1 MKKGAKIVSLP
12 FSVNHG
18 TKGRL
23 SDLVADGIRQAIFSG
38 RYAEGDVLP
47 NRDEMATA
55 LGVSVRAV
63 RGAVAKLTAEGLV
76 HARPSIG
83 CVVNG
88 SGDHTW
94 RGHVLYVS
102 LDTRSVAYGHMASSQ
117 TFIRCL
123 AEAGYLVSTV
133 SYSEGA
139 DGRCETSKLETALR
153 QSVDLV
159 VLPFARPA
167 LRKVVR
173 KARVPFVFGDDL
185 LQGDPCESAIADLA
199 EHCRQAG
206 VKSVTLFAICHPR
219 YCGINPIG
227 ALQAAGVTVRVRH
240 ASFPS
245 RNCESWLEDV
255 ERAGMNLV
263 IDEFGGRRRKLPDL
277 VVFLDDF
284 LAVGGIP
291 ALQHLGIGIP
301 GDLRLVTLS
310 NRGFGP
316 VFPVPL
322 TKIEVDPFRT
332 GEVLAEAVI
341 ARLNGDDAAVADRP
355 EARYIEGKT
364 FE

>member
-1 MKKGAKIVSLP
+1 MGDVKVEFRLDRRCAKSL
-12 FSVNHG
+12 SEQIAEHYR
-18 TKGRL
+18 TEILSGRL
-23 SDLVADGIRQAIFSG
+23 GEGTILPTRKTLVA
-38 RYAEGDVLP
+38 E
-47 NRDEMATA
+47 
-55 LGVSVRAV
+55 LGVSKNVV
-63 RGAVAKLTAEGLV
+63 QSAVAKLTAEGLV

-139 DGRCETSKLETALR
+139 DGSCETSKLETALR

-227 ALQAAGVTVRVRH
+227 TLQAAGVAAMP
-240 ASFPS
+240 ASPRGIANPGS
-245 RNCESWLEDV
+245 RMSS
-255 ERAGMNLV
+255 
-263 IDEFGGRRRKLPDL
+263 GR
-277 VVFLDDF
+277 
-284 LAVGGIP
+284 
-291 ALQHLGIGIP
+291 
-301 GDLRLVTLS
+301 
-310 NRGFGP
+310 
-316 VFPVPL
+316 
-322 TKIEVDPFRT
+322 E
-332 GEVLAEAVI
+332 
-341 ARLNGDDAAVADRP
+341 
-355 EARYIEGKT
+355 
-364 FE
+364 